1 MTEMQKSTDGGTGGQ
16 VRGGL
21 SGVLAAC
28 ADIQPAPRLP
38 AAFVEVVGRRR
49 FRRDVTKAKTQDLDE
64 EVDMYNTIL
73 VPLDGSKRA
82 EAILPH
88 VEDLAGRYGATVIFL
103 RVVEPVPLNV
113 GLEGAYTVLG
123 EEFERRIEQAESY
136 LAALQGEYR
145 EKEIEVRIRVVHGS
159 AVEAIMKTADREGA
173 DLIAIASHG
182 RSGLPQVFYGSVA
195 AGVLHRVDR
204 PLLLIRSR

>member
-1 MTEMQKSTDGGTGGQ
+1 
-16 VRGGL
+16 
-21 SGVLAAC
+21 
-28 ADIQPAPRLP
+28 
-38 AAFVEVVGRRR
+38 
-49 FRRDVTKAKTQDLDE
+49 
-64 EVDMYNTIL
+64 MYNTIL

-88 VEDLAGRYGATVIFL
+88 VEELARHYAAKVIL
-103 RVVEPVPLNV
+103 LQVVEPAPTIA
-113 GLEGAYTVLG
+113 GSEGVYIYVALHQQEIDRWT
-123 EEFERRIEQAESY
+123 EQVESY
-136 LAALQGEYR
+136 LAALQGEFR
-145 EKEIEVRIRVVHGS
+145 EKGIEARTHIAYGPVVEEIIN
-159 AVEAIMKTADREGA
+159 AADREGA